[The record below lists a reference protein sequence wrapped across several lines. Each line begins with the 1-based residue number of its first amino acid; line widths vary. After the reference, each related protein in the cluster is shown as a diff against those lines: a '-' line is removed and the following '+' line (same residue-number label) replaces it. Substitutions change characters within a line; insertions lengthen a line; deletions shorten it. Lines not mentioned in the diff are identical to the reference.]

1 MSQENP
7 PVIAPAISVERK
19 YCSSCSRQKPIEGGG
34 LVSCANGAKRWKCA
48 ECLAKSTK
56 GKKGAA
62 APEG

>member
-7 PVIAPAISVERK
+7 PVITPATSVERK
-19 YCSSCSRQKPIEGGG
+19 YCSSCSRQKPVLGGG

-56 GKKGAA
+56 GKKA
-62 APEG
+62 APAPES